1 MSKDYIDKLVSDIQG
16 YLREEDEKNRTERE
30 PDILHDLEP
39 ALSAWTRR
47 PSLVRLIT
55 LFSACAVGSI
65 TVAILLLGALGVP
78 AGKSVGAIWLFAGGG
93 CGIFFSALLISAWK
107 RLVLLSEIER
117 NTRLILE
124 SKQAANALLEQ
135 YIKKVF

>member
-1 MSKDYIDKLVSDIQG
+1 
-16 YLREEDEKNRTERE
+16 
-30 PDILHDLEP
+30 
-39 ALSAWTRR
+39 
-47 PSLVRLIT
+47 
-55 LFSACAVGSI
+55 
-65 TVAILLLGALGVP
+65 
-78 AGKSVGAIWLFAGGG
+78 
-93 CGIFFSALLISAWK
+93 LLISAWK